1 MNYNIVTNYRINQLF
16 KQKSKYYKIN
26 LGQAITLESRS
37 GDRELNSN
45 DQFAFSYNTYYKTVI
60 LRQGAIGDITFY
72 TDHFI
77 LDDMIKLYIDVEE
90 FIHNVNF
97 RKLEDM
103 GVDAYLGE
111 VLKNSKEE
119 YEIRMDDT
127 SDNETESSSV
137 DVSERVITNPGAV
150 TYEDL
155 KAFMEK
161 QRSMKKN

>member
-45 DQFAFSYNTYYKTVI
+45 DQFAFSYNTYYKTGI

-77 LDDMIKLYIDVEE
+77 LDDMIRLYIDVEE

-127 SDNETESSSV
+127 SDQESDSSNV
-137 DVSERVITNPGAV
+137 DVSEKVITNPGAV